1 MNFDMFREAPTKERM
16 RRQAR
21 GALVTGMDGAPTLS
35 ARLLVCLV
43 ASSALIAT
51 GCHSRLPDRSSKT
64 YTDFVSAFYV
74 GLAALQVGDDVRAER
89 ELGRATQIVPGEPA
103 AWANWG
109 ILALRQR
116 TFDPAEERLGRAQ
129 KLAPKDDDIYY
140 LLGLVESGR
149 GKSAEAIADLRKAVE
164 INPNNLI
171 ATYRL
176 AEEIERQGDPN
187 SDAEFQQLMQRI
199 VSSQPNNMAA
209 LLEFGRVAA
218 KRGDSAAL
226 KQVVAQ
232 INAHSQG
239 WPPEIEEQVTALH
252 AAAAG
257 PDPRA
262 AATRTTF
269 LRNALMR
276 LPDFR
281 QSLAAIKPA
290 PGDEAQPFTHFLRL
304 ETPNFTPAPPDT
316 AMTFAAE
323 PLPNPDKATWNWI
336 GAVSLSGTGA
346 PTVIE
351 ANGSTVQLGTG
362 ATLAFP
368 GGASKTAPEPEG
380 VVPVDFNYDFKTD
393 LVLAGAGGVQFF
405 RQDKPEAF
413 TDVTKQTKLPVSIL
427 NGQYTG
433 GWAVDIE
440 ADGDLDLVLG
450 TNNGEP
456 VVLRNNGDN
465 TFTPIHTF
473 AGISGVRGFV
483 WADLNGDGNPDAA
496 FIDGA
501 GKLHIFLNQRLGK
514 FSEAIG
520 LPVTGQFK
528 AVAAADVSH
537 RGTLDLVAVQADGA
551 IIRLSDKDDGS
562 DWERVEVA
570 RVPDAANFLSGEVRL
585 HAADLDN
592 NGAVDLLLGRVT
604 ASTDTKAPGA
614 LVWLGDAQGGFGS
627 AMAVSGPAIVFD
639 AADLK
644 SAGRLDLLGL
654 SNDGQPLR
662 AANHGSK
669 NYHWQII
676 RPRAKQ
682 ATGDQ
687 RINSF
692 GVGGEIEIRSG
703 LLVQMQPITG
713 PQMHFGLGEQTGVDV
728 ARILWPNGSLRA
740 EFALKADQEVVTEQ
754 RLKGSCPF
762 LFAYNGKEMKFVKD
776 AVPWGSA
783 IGLRIN
789 NLGTASI
796 AATEEW
802 YKIPRSELA
811 PRDGY
816 YDLRITGELWET
828 YYYDYLALMTVD
840 HPVGT
845 EIFTDE
851 RFVVPAV
858 KPRIIVVS
866 MPHKI
871 ARAVDDNGRDV
882 TDVVRDLDNRY
893 LDTFGRGQYQG
904 VTRDHYVEVDLG
916 DDVPATGPL
925 YLIAKGWMHPSDS
938 SINVA
943 ISQGSHEQAH
953 ALSLEVPDGRGG
965 WTAAPPNLGFP
976 AGRKKICM
984 IDLSGVFQPGVPHK
998 VRLRTNLEVYWDS
1011 IEWAKAL
1018 PDATVRVTRLAP
1030 ATADLR
1036 YRGYSIIHQAISSSP
1051 EIPDYN
1057 QLMST
1062 RQIWSDLEGYYTRY
1076 GDVRELLAGVDDR
1089 YVIMNAGDEMSLR
1102 FQAPQAPPAGW
1113 VRDYVIAGDGWI
1125 KDGDYNSTYSRTVQP
1140 LPHHDRTTYDTPPG
1154 RLEDEWVYRHH
1165 PEDWQNYQTRYVT
1178 PDNFQNALR
1187 SKAGR

>member
-1 MNFDMFREAPTKERM
+1 MTGKDR
-16 RRQAR
+16 AR
-21 GALVTGMDGAPTLS
+21 ALS

-43 ASSALIAT
+43 ASSALMAV
-51 GCHSRLPDRSSKT
+51 GCRSRLPERSSKA
-64 YTDFVSAFYV
+64 YADFVSAFYV

-89 ELGRATQIVPGEPA
+89 ELARATQIVPGEPA

-116 TFDPAEERLGRAQ
+116 NFDPAGERLGRAQ
-129 KLAPKDDDIYY
+129 KLAPKNDQIYY
-140 LLGLVESGR
+140 LLGLVEAGR

-187 SDAEFQQLMQRI
+187 SDVEFEQLMQRI
-199 VSSQPNNMAA
+199 VAAQPNNMAA
-209 LLEFGRVAA
+209 LLELGRVAA
-218 KRGDSAAL
+218 KRGDSATL
-226 KQVVAQ
+226 KQVIAR
-232 INAHSQG
+232 INAQSQG
-239 WPPEIEEQVTALH
+239 WPPEIAEQVTALD
-252 AAAAG
+252 AAAVG

-269 LRNALMR
+269 LRNALMQ

-281 QSLAAIKPA
+281 QSVAAIKPP

-304 ETPNFTPAPPDT
+304 QTPQFTPAPADT
-316 AMTFAAE
+316 AMTFNAE
-323 PLPNPDKATWNWI
+323 ALANPDKTAWNWI
-336 GAVSLSGTGA
+336 GAVSLSGVGA
-346 PTVIE
+346 PTVVE
-351 ANGSTVQLGTG
+351 ANGSTVHLASG
-362 ATLAFP
+362 ATFAFP
-368 GGASKTAPEPEG
+368 GGAAKTPPQPEG
-380 VVPVDFNYDFKTD
+380 IVPIDFNYDFKTD
-393 LVLAGAGGVQFF
+393 LVLAGAGGVRFF
-405 RQDKPEAF
+405 RQDKADAF
-413 TDVTKQTKLPVSIL
+413 TDVSAQTKLPMSIL
-427 NGQYTG
+427 NGRYTG

-440 ADGDLDLVLG
+440 ADGDLDVVLG
-450 TNNGEP
+450 SSDGEP

-473 AGISGVRGFV
+473 TGISGVQGFV

-501 GKLHIFLNQRLGK
+501 GHLHVFNNQRSGR
-514 FSEAIG
+514 FTEASP
-520 LPVTGQFK
+520 LPVAGQFK
-528 AVAAADVSH
+528 AITAADASH
-537 RGTLDLVAVQADGA
+537 RGVLDLLALQSDGA
-551 IIRLSDKDDGS
+551 IIRLSDKSDGS
-562 DWERVEVA
+562 GWERVEVA
-570 RVPDAANFLSGEVRL
+570 RVPDAANFLSGDVRL
-585 HAADLDN
+585 YAADLDN

-604 ASTDTKAPGA
+604 PSTSANGPGA
-614 LVWLGDAQGGFGS
+614 LMWLGDAQGGFGS
-627 AMAVSGPAIVFD
+627 AVAVSGPAMVFD
-639 AADLK
+639 ATDLK

-654 SNDGQPLR
+654 SNDGQPQR
-662 AANHGSK
+662 AVNHGTK

-692 GVGGEIEIRSG
+692 GVGGEIEVRSG

-728 ARILWPNGSLRA
+728 ARILWPNGSVRA
-740 EFALKADQEVVTEQ
+740 EFALKADHEVVTEQ

-762 LFAYNGKEMKFVKD
+762 LFAYNGKDIEFVKD

-802 YKIPRSELA
+802 YKIPRNDLA

-840 HPVGT
+840 HPAGT

-858 KPRIIVVS
+858 KPHIVTVAT
-866 MPHKI
+866 PHKI
-871 ARAVDDNGRDV
+871 VHAIDDNGRDV

-904 VTRDHYVEVDLG
+904 VTRDHYVEIDLG
-916 DDVPATGPL
+916 DDAPASGPL
-925 YLIAKGWMHPSDS
+925 YLIAKGWVHPSDS

-943 ISQGSHEQAH
+943 ISQGSHEQPR
-953 ALSLEVPDGRGG
+953 ALSLEVPDRRGG
-965 WTAAPPNLGFP
+965 WVVARPNLGFP
-976 AGRKKICM
+976 AGRKKICLF
-984 IDLSGVFQPGVPHK
+984 DLTNVFRPGTPRK
-998 VRLRTNLEVYWDS
+998 VRLRTNLEIYWDQ
-1011 IEWAKAL
+1011 IEWAQGL
-1018 PDATVRVTRLAP
+1018 PDAPMKVTRLAP
-1030 ATADLR
+1030 ATADLH
-1036 YRGYSIIHQAISSSP
+1036 YRGYSVVHQANSSSP
-1051 EIPDYN
+1051 EIPNYN

-1062 RQIWSDLEGYYTRY
+1062 TQIWRDLEGYYTRY

-1089 YVIMNAGDEMSLR
+1089 YVIMNAGDEISLR
-1102 FQAPQAPPAGW
+1102 FQAQPPPPAGW

-1125 KDGDYNSTYSRTVQP
+1125 KDGDYNTTYSRTVLP

-1154 RLEDEWVYRHH
+1154 RLEDDWVYRDH
-1165 PEDWQNYQTRYVT
+1165 PGDWQTYQTRYVT
-1178 PDNFQNALR
+1178 PENFENALR
-1187 SKAGR
+1187 SKANR